1 LLYFLGGR
9 HTFMFWWVSI
19 HYSSVAV
26 VFLSQTVNSE
36 AVLFAL
42 M

>member
-1 LLYFLGGR
+1 
-9 HTFMFWWVSI
+9 MFWWVSI
-19 HYSSVAV
+19 HSSVAV
-26 VFLSQTVNSE
+26 VFLSQTVNFE

>member
-1 LLYFLGGR
+1 
-9 HTFMFWWVSI
+9 MFWWASI